1 MTKRILIAA
10 GAVAVLS
17 LSSIRA
23 LGCLCGISSV
33 EGVFHTSK
41 IVFIGKVTKIKHAKE
56 ATVGLLMK
64 ESGTLE
70 LLKEPRWEKST
81 YGARI
86 VSFEILE
93 AFKGT
98 TNQTIDL
105 VTAVYDHGATCGVNF
120 KPGETYL
127 VYASDRRREL
137 STDQANAPKDQWTK
151 EIQLKAEADQFN
163 KALPA
168 LTTSICDRTRHIRW
182 AKDDVDAIR
191 RILSGDTL
199 QKEPFKEVGVFKLN
213 GMKRPTKKHLALNES
228 NCTEGVL
235 NEVALHM
242 GIAAYPQKARQ
253 KHVGGRVTVKV
264 YINEGG
270 DVYYTVPIDG
280 PELLRAAAASA
291 AASSRFVPFEIAN
304 RPVKCAGLLVYNF
317 VAK

>member
-1 MTKRILIAA
+1 
-10 GAVAVLS
+10 
-17 LSSIRA
+17 
-23 LGCLCGISSV
+23 V
-33 EGVFHTSK
+33 EGVFLSSK

-56 ATVGLLMK
+56 ASVGLLMK

-86 VSFEILE
+86 VSFEISE

-98 TNQTIDL
+98 TNQTLDL
-105 VTAVYDHGATCGVNF
+105 VTSVYDHGATCGVNF
-120 KPGETYL
+120 KTGETYL

-137 STDQANAPKDQWTK
+137 SPDQANVPKDQWTK
-151 EIQLKAEADQFN
+151 EIQLKAAADQFN
-163 KALPA
+163 EALPA

-182 AKDDVDAIR
+182 AKNDVDAIR
-191 RILSGDTL
+191 RILSDDTL
-199 QKEPFKEVGVFKLN
+199 PKEPLKQAGV
-213 GMKRPTKKHLALNES
+213 KRPTKQHLALIES

-235 NEVALHM
+235 NKVALHI
-242 GIAAYPQKARQ
+242 GIAAYPPKARQ
-253 KHVGGRVTVKV
+253 KHVGGKVTVKV

-280 PELLRAAAASA
+280 PKLLRAAAASA
-291 AASSRFVPFEIAN
+291 ASSSKFVPFEIGN

-317 VAK
+317 VAQ